1 MRIGEICTRSVVTCR
16 RDTSAAEVA
25 RLMREHHVG
34 DVIVVDE
41 RDGRLM
47 PVAVVTDRDLVI
59 EFMAQGLDPDRVC
72 VGDLAVGEVVTA
84 IESELVYDAVWHMRG
99 KGVRRLPIT
108 DAQGALTGILTAD
121 DVARFLAEE
130 LVETTRIVPT
140 QLGRERVRRDSS
152 CRDPSTPR

>member
-41 RDGRLM
+41 RDGKLM

-59 EFMAQGLDPDRVC
+59 EFMAQGLDPERVC
-72 VGDLAVGEVVTA
+72 VGDLAVDEIVTA
-84 IESELVYDAVWHMRG
+84 TESELVYDAVWHMRG

-108 DAQGALTGILTAD
+108 DAQGRLTGILTAD

-130 LVETTRIVPT
+130 LVETTRIAPT
-140 QLGRERVRRDSS
+140 QLGRERVRRDSP
-152 CRDPSTPR
+152 CRDRPATR